1 MGAVLVVLLALSAP
15 KLSPGDARALFAEAE
30 EFYRLGEFDE
40 ARERYELSYELSQ
53 KPALLFNIGQCYREL
68 GQYEK
73 AAFYYEQYL
82 VRERKSKNRKNVQ
95 RLIERVE
102 QLAAEQAER
111 ERKQREA
118 ELSRLEQERLE
129 KAAALERAE
138 SERLAAEAAAEAAR
152 AERIRI
158 ESQIESR
165 PGVLAVVEDEDDGSI
180 TGEWWF
186 WASIG
191 VVAAAA
197 AGTTYFLLRD
207 DDPLADYTLDRR

>member
-1 MGAVLVVLLALSAP
+1 MGAVLLALLTLSAP
-15 KLSPGDARALFAEAE
+15 NSPRANARVLFAEAE

-40 ARERYELSYELSQ
+40 ALQRYELSYELSQ

-73 AAFYYEQYL
+73 AAFFYEQYL
-82 VRERKSKNRKNVQ
+82 ARERKSRHRKNVKSM
-95 RLIERVE
+95 IEYVE
-102 QLAAEQAER
+102 QQAAEQEER
-111 ERKQREA
+111 EKKEREA

-152 AERIRI
+152 AERLRI
-158 ESQIESR
+158 ESQIESQA
-165 PGVLAVVEDEDDGSI
+165 GLTAEVDDDEEGSI

-197 AGTTYFLLRD
+197 AGSTYFLLRG
-207 DDPLADYTLDRR
+207 DDPVADYTLDRR